1 MRSINFACTHFGACT
16 VQHTHTHTRRRDFPF
31 KKRHITHFRRT
42 GHSHSVHAKKIHTLQ
57 QAGYLPKVPSL
68 LHWVKGHDFNYT
80 VIDEMRNVLND
91 ESVIYRTSS
100 PHCKVAITFF
110 SRTFYTH
117 IQKTGSI
124 FFKYT
129 ALSSTS

>member
-1 MRSINFACTHFGACT
+1 MSSMYT
-16 VQHTHTHTRRRDFPF
+16 VQHTHTHT
-31 KKRHITHFRRT
+31 HTHETTRLSFQEET
-42 GHSHSVHAKKIHTLQ
+42 YHTFSSYWTLALCTCQKKIHTLQ

-100 PHCKVAITFF
+100 PRCKVAITFF